1 MNYQSKNNSN
11 FAWFIPVVLVIFD
24 FFIIGGDTDLMGYII
39 IPSVVGG
46 LFASFI
52 LWSGNKDMSIS
63 IEGDKL
69 KITKDANHT
78 REYLKEE
85 IESYRISTDQGK
97 TVIRIC
103 GNDKSEFEIA
113 YYLLDL
119 NGFDSAMK
127 EFLKNKNP

>member
-11 FAWFIPVVLVIFD
+11 FAWFIPVVLVILD

-39 IPSVVGG
+39 IPSLVGG

-52 LWSGNKDMSIS
+52 LWSSNKDMAIS

-69 KITKDANHT
+69 KIVKDANNS

-103 GNDKSEFEIA
+103 GTDKNEFELA
-113 YYLLDL
+113 SYLLDL
-119 NGFDSAMK
+119 NGFESAMK
-127 EFLKNKNP
+127 EFLKK

>member
-11 FAWFIPVVLVIFD
+11 FVWFIPVVLVILD

-39 IPSVVGG
+39 IPSLVGG

-52 LWSGNKDMSIS
+52 LWSSNKDMSIA

-69 KITKDANHT
+69 KIVKAANNS

-97 TVIRIC
+97 TVIRI
-103 GNDKSEFEIA
+103 
-113 YYLLDL
+113 
-119 NGFDSAMK
+119 
-127 EFLKNKNP
+127 